1 MFLEKVKKLILDK
14 KQFILYSIIGFSGA
28 FIDFVVFIVLIKVF
42 NLNTIIS
49 NAISISL
56 GITNNFILNSVFNF
70 KVKDKLKQRFI
81 KFYIIGL
88 FGFLISSLIIYVL
101 KEVLGVDPIIS
112 KLCSIIIVVILQY
125 SLNKRITFK
134 KL

>member
-1 MFLEKVKKLILDK
+1 MLIEKVKKLILDK

-28 FIDFVVFIVLIKVF
+28 FIDFVAFIILIKIF
-42 NLNTIIS
+42 SLNTIIA

-81 KFYIIGL
+81 KFYLIGL
-88 FGFLISSLIIYVL
+88 FGFFISSLIIYIL

-112 KLCSIIIVVILQY
+112 KLCSIVIVVILQY

-134 KL
+134 

>member
-1 MFLEKVKKLILDK
+1 MLLEKVKKLILDK

-42 NLNTIIS
+42 SLNAIIA

-81 KFYIIGL
+81 KFYLIGL
-88 FGFLISSLIIYVL
+88 FGFFISSLIIYIL

-112 KLCSIIIVVILQY
+112 KLCSIVIVVILQY

>member
-1 MFLEKVKKLILDK
+1 MLLEKVKKLILEK

-42 NLNTIIS
+42 SMNAIIA

-56 GITNNFILNSVFNF
+56 GITNNFILNSIFNF

-81 KFYIIGL
+81 KFYLIGL
-88 FGFLISSLIIYVL
+88 FGFFISSLIIYIL

-112 KLCSIIIVVILQY
+112 KLCSIVIVVILQY

>member
-1 MFLEKVKKLILDK
+1 MLLEKVKKLVLDK

-42 NLNTIIS
+42 SLNAIIA

-56 GITNNFILNSVFNF
+56 GITNNFILNSIFNF

-81 KFYIIGL
+81 KFYLIGL
-88 FGFLISSLIIYVL
+88 FGFFISSLIIYIL

-112 KLCSIIIVVILQY
+112 KLCSIVIVVILQY

>member
-1 MFLEKVKKLILDK
+1 MLIERVKKLILKK

-42 NLNTIIS
+42 SLNTIIA

-56 GITNNFILNSVFNF
+56 GITNNFILNSIFNF

-81 KFYIIGL
+81 KFYLIGL
-88 FGFLISSLIIYVL
+88 FGFFISSLIIYIL

-112 KLCSIIIVVILQY
+112 KLCSIVIVVILQY

>member
-42 NLNTIIS
+42 NLNTIIA